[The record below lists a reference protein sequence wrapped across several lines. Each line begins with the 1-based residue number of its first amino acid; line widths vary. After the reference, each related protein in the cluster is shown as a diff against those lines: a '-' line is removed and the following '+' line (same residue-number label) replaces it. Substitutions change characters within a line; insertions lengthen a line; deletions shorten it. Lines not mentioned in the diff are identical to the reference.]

1 MSIIAA
7 YMVPHPPM
15 IVPEV
20 GRGSERQVAATRAA
34 YERVAEDIAALRPE
48 TVIISS
54 PHATMYAD
62 YFHLSPG
69 REAEGSFAGF
79 RASQV
84 RFREEYDTELV
95 KAAERIAEAE
105 GFPAGTQGQREPALD
120 HGTMVPL
127 YFIRQ
132 ALGDFRLVRIGLSGL
147 PLEDHYR
154 LGQIVRRAAEETGRR
169 AVWVASG
176 DLSHKLQEYGP
187 YGFAPEGP
195 QYDRRVMDVCS
206 RAAFGL
212 ELPQAQSAKSIR
224 TASAS
229 AQIFFIFI
237 MVSSL

>member
-95 KAAERIAEAE
+95 KAAERIAAAE

-154 LGQIVRRAAEETGRR
+154 LGQIVRRAAEE
-169 AVWVASG
+169 SPFI
-176 DLSHKLQEYGP
+176 SEYERG
-187 YGFAPEGP
+187 
-195 QYDRRVMDVCS
+195 
-206 RAAFGL
+206 
-212 ELPQAQSAKSIR
+212 
-224 TASAS
+224 
-229 AQIFFIFI
+229 
-237 MVSSL
+237 

>member
-95 KAAERIAEAE
+95 KAAERIAAAE

-154 LGQIVRRAAEETGRR
+154 L
-169 AVWVASG
+169 
-176 DLSHKLQEYGP
+176 
-187 YGFAPEGP
+187 
-195 QYDRRVMDVCS
+195 
-206 RAAFGL
+206 
-212 ELPQAQSAKSIR
+212 
-224 TASAS
+224 
-229 AQIFFIFI
+229 
-237 MVSSL
+237 